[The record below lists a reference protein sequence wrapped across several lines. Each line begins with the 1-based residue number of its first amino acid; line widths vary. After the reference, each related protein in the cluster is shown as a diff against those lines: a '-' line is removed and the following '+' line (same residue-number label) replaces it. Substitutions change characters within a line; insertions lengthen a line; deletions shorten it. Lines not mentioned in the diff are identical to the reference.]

1 MSAARRRILFGLV
14 GVLVVLA
21 LAIVVLGSMLVDA
34 YATSRARSELG
45 ARGVQCDERF
55 SVDVSPLLAS
65 ATVTPTRC
73 TVAEGM
79 VESFELLDPVVL
91 DVDGL
96 RPSHVRAGRVR
107 VALRTDPPAVRSARW
122 GLALQM
128 LAIPTRLGL
137 VVTSASRLAGS
148 GLPKSEVASIEIVR
162 SEHTLVTLRGLTA
175 DGAVPLHLHADRV
188 ELPPLAERVPDALT
202 GITPLDARAEITP
215 LDMTATAKR
224 VELEG
229 DVVASALG
237 ALFGAASQRFHLSLT
252 VDRLD
257 GPAPTFHLRPV
268 PGGL

>member
-1 MSAARRRILFGLV
+1 MSVSRPRILVGLL

-21 LAIVVLGSMLVDA
+21 LAVVALGPMLVDA

-45 ARGVQCDERF
+45 ARGVECDERF
-55 SVDVSPLLAS
+55 SVDVSTMLAS

-79 VESFELLDPVVL
+79 VESFELLDPVVM
-91 DVDGL
+91 DVDRL

-107 VALRTDPPAVRSARW
+107 VALRADPPAVRSARW
-122 GLALQM
+122 GLVLQM

-137 VVTSASRLAGS
+137 VVASASRLAGS

-162 SEHTLVTLRGLTA
+162 SEHTLLTLQGLTA
-175 DGAVPLHLHADRV
+175 DGAAPLHLHATRV

-215 LDMTATAKR
+215 LDATATPKR

-229 DVVASALG
+229 DVVASGLVAM
-237 ALFGAASQRFHLSLT
+237 FGQASQRFHLSLT
-252 VDRLD
+252 VEGLD

-268 PGGL
+268 PGG